1 MFLISFFDI
10 LRDKGEFKKSPA
22 RESGTFFNFSLFEC
36 YLFNIQRLYINISYM
51 CRNGNLCHI
60 RMPKTILST

>member
-1 MFLISFFDI
+1 MGIYVFNLSFFDI

-36 YLFNIQRLYINISYM
+36 YLFNIQRLYINISYNI
-51 CRNGNLCHI
+51 NGGINNTNPI
-60 RMPKTILST
+60 